1 MKKHGPNLKQLLL
14 QEELNG
20 IIPKALKDRPV
31 ISWQAGRYL
40 DAFVTLRNQSD
51 GSIRISEIESYCN
64 MAGETDQM
72 CMVSIITHVDSAIR
86 KNETENSKLS
96 IKNGRVI

>member
-1 MKKHGPNLKQLLL
+1 MKKHGPNLHQLLM

-31 ISWQAGRYL
+31 ISWQAGRFL
-40 DAFVTLRNQSD
+40 DAFVVLANQSE
-51 GSIRISEIESYCN
+51 GRINLSEIKAYCD

-72 CMVSIITHVDSAIR
+72 CMVSIITYVDSAVR
-86 KNETENSKLS
+86 KKDANSPKMS
-96 IKNGRVI
+96 IKDGRVI